1 VSVLYGGVDGGFSA
15 PVPFPTGSSPWKLAT
30 GDFNGSDDQ
39 ANFAK
44 WREQATKN

>member
-1 VSVLYGGVDGGFSA
+1 MLDY
-15 PVPFPTGSSPWKLAT
+15 WKLDKRAL
-30 GDFNGSDDQ
+30 GDFNGSEDQ